1 VIAKHFPEDN
11 LVFMLIGKGSEIG
24 PGVRKYAPQQ
34 DTRKI
39 SEPGFW
45 PGAK

>member
-1 VIAKHFPEDN
+1 
-11 LVFMLIGKGSEIG
+11 VFLLIGKASEIG
-24 PGVRKYAPQQ
+24 PAVGKYASER

-45 PGAK
+45 PPAGR